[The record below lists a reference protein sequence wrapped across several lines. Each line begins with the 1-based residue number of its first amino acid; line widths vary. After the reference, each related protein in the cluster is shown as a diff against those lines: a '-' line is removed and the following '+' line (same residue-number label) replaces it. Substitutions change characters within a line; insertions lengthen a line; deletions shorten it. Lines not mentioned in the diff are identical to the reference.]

1 MEFTSKEQN
10 PPETLQSLL
19 KYEHKPG
26 QAQRFLARMGK
37 NFRWPSSMPEYLRRH
52 SFRIIADIEFEF
64 DDEVG
69 FNFIFFYNALD
80 RGEFTGHEN
89 EWVTV
94 HNQKVVEY
102 GKEYSDDQLD
112 YVLETMPGAI
122 QHPVDQTHLPLRS
135 KPAKMMISQRANSG
149 DDYKIRI
156 RIRRPNEIN
165 LIAIFSYDFYDTMN
179 NNKKYTCV
187 VDTGAPESIL
197 PFHVKRILGRQEW
210 STNLRRA
217 GGYGAPAEQVCAS
230 RMFEVQAKI
239 LLWENDPGNQVE
251 YALGNDVTDKLAY
264 VHEPGNSLKF
274 LDIGD
279 EIKLTTFLNTCH

>member
-1 MEFTSKEQN
+1 MKEPN

-19 KYEHKPG
+19 KYEYEHRPG

-102 GKEYSDDQLD
+102 GEEYSNDQLN

-122 QHPVDQTHLPLRS
+122 QYPVDQTHLPLRS
-135 KPAKMMISQRANSG
+135 KPAKMVISQRANSG
-149 DDYKIRI
+149 DDYK
-156 RIRRPNEIN
+156 
-165 LIAIFSYDFYDTMN
+165 DTWEAGMEYKP
-179 NNKKYTCV
+179 KK
-187 VDTGAPESIL
+187 S
-197 PFHVKRILGRQEW
+197 W
-210 STNLRRA
+210 
-217 GGYGAPAEQVCAS
+217 GYGAPVEQVCAS
-230 RMFEVQAKI
+230 MMFEVSIGDDHNWSKWVQAKI
-239 LLWENDPGNQVE
+239 LLWENDPGNQVG
-251 YALGNDVTDKLAY
+251 YALVGNDVTDKLA
-264 VHEPGNSLKF
+264 
-274 LDIGD
+274 
-279 EIKLTTFLNTCH
+279 

>member
-1 MEFTSKEQN
+1 MKEQN

-37 NFRWPSSMPEYLRRH
+37 DFRWPSSMPEYLRRH
-52 SFRIIADIEFEF
+52 SFRIIADVEFEF

-94 HNQKVVEY
+94 YNQKVVEY
-102 GKEYSDDQLD
+102 GKEYSNDQLD

-122 QHPVDQTHLPLRS
+122 QHLVDQTHLPLRS
-135 KPAKMMISQRANSG
+135 KPAKMVISQRANSG
-149 DDYKIRI
+149 DDYKG
-156 RIRRPNEIN
+156 
-165 LIAIFSYDFYDTMN
+165 
-179 NNKKYTCV
+179 C
-187 VDTGAPESIL
+187 
-197 PFHVKRILGRQEW
+197 

-217 GGYGAPAEQVCAS
+217 GGYGAPAEQVCAA
-230 RMFEVQAKI
+230 RVFEVSIGDDHNWSKWVQAKI

-251 YALGNDVTDKLAY
+251 YALVY
-264 VHEPGNSLKF
+264 R
-274 LDIGD
+274 
-279 EIKLTTFLNTCH
+279 

>member
-1 MEFTSKEQN
+1 MKEQN

-37 NFRWPSSMPEYLRRH
+37 DFRWPSSMPEYLRRH
-52 SFRIIADIEFEF
+52 SFRIIADVEFEF

-94 HNQKVVEY
+94 YNQKVVEY
-102 GKEYSDDQLD
+102 GKEYSNDQLD

-122 QHPVDQTHLPLRS
+122 QHLVDQTHLPLRS
-135 KPAKMMISQRANSG
+135 KPAKMVISQRANSG
-149 DDYKIRI
+149 DDYKVRI
-156 RIRRPNEIN
+156 RIRRPNENN
-165 LIAIFSYDFYDTMN
+165 LIVIFS
-179 NNKKYTCV
+179 
-187 VDTGAPESIL
+187 
-197 PFHVKRILGRQEW
+197 ILGRQGC

-217 GGYGAPAEQVCAS
+217 GGYGAPAEQVCAA
-230 RMFEVQAKI
+230 RVFEVSIGDDHNWSKWVQAKI

-251 YALGNDVTDKLAY
+251 YALVY
-264 VHEPGNSLKF
+264 R
-274 LDIGD
+274 
-279 EIKLTTFLNTCH
+279 